1 MSQSL
6 PAGGMASWLNR
17 PKTWVPALEAASGI
31 VLVVLLAGA
40 ALLLRWIA
48 LLPRIAPIS
57 PYLLVFVTLAL
68 AYGLYAIRLKRP
80 MAYGTAEVSIG
91 VLVVWFAPSQ
101 TATVFKEDARFGR
114 LWQRCPQASTSL

>member
-1 MSQSL
+1 MPRKTSAMQSSPRGEPL
-6 PAGGMASWLNR
+6 LLSVFLGFVLLGL
-17 PKTWVPALEAASGI
+17 
-31 VLVVLLAGA
+31 LVVA
-40 ALLLRWIA
+40 ALLLRWAA
-48 LLPRIAPIS
+48 LHIEPDLPSI
-57 PYLLVFVTLAL
+57 LTLAV